1 MTVKTVISHLGE
13 EICFYLAYVID
24 PVVSLDTS

>member
-1 MTVKTVISHLGE
+1 MTVKIVISHLGE
-13 EICFYLAYVID
+13 EIYFYLTYVID